1 MSFSFL
7 DHGAH
12 VSLLLN
18 RNTSSRETQL
28 FIDKLKNVVFFRSRV
43 AFWLFNSS
51 SCHYMLA
58 ADPDYT
64 CGGDVHTDF
73 FFFPLSLS
81 VCTLSSQICE
91 WHVSLHLALTCIA
104 YGHCIMARALVMQHP
119 STTRAC
125 EEVTRGR
132 ETNCLCKSIKKTKQL
147 QPHLFTLWE
156 DEGEKTELILIKK

>member
-1 MSFSFL
+1 MLLFDSLIHLHVTTCLQLIQIIPVEGMCILIFFS
-7 DHGAH
+7 
-12 VSLLLN
+12 
-18 RNTSSRETQL
+18 
-28 FIDKLKNVVFFRSRV
+28 
-43 AFWLFNSS
+43 
-51 SCHYMLA
+51 
-58 ADPDYT
+58 P
-64 CGGDVHTDF
+64 
-73 FFFPLSLS
+73 PLSLS

-104 YGHCIMARALVMQHP
+104 YGHCIMAWALVMQHP

-156 DEGEKTELILIKK
+156 DEGEKQNSFSLKSKKNMQ